1 MFDYESFTFSYFMK
15 LYYTVISAF
24 SRKCRILAREIN
36 IIQDIEEII
45 TTMRSTD
52 SIIMSINPTGKVPAL
67 ITNEEQLITESYVI
81 CNYLEKI
88 ANTNI
93 NSDNNYDNW
102 KINGYETVAC
112 QVLESIVYRSI
123 EKKNKPKDFIYGATT
138 DYEKFKVN
146 RALDFLE
153 KKAPE
158 FNSYIN
164 RVQITICLAFNTM
177 YKNFPEENWKEN
189 RPLLNSLVETFKQRE
204 SFIDTE
210 GK

>member
-1 MFDYESFTFSYFMK
+1 MK

-24 SRKCRILAREIN
+24 SRKCRILARELD
-36 IIQDIEEII
+36 IIQDIKEII
-45 TTMRSTD
+45 TTMRSND
-52 SIIMSINPTGKVPAL
+52 SLIMSINPTGKVPAL
-67 ITNEEQLITESYVI
+67 ITNEQQLITESYAI

-93 NSDNNYDNW
+93 NSDNNNDNW
-102 KINGYETVAC
+102 TINGYETVAC

-123 EKKNKPKDFIYGATT
+123 EKNNKPKDFIYKETN

-158 FNSYIN
+158 YNFNIN

-177 YKNFPEENWKEN
+177 YRNFPEENWIEN
-189 RPLLNSLVETFKQRE
+189 RPLLNSLVEVFKQRK
-204 SFIDTE
+204 SFVDTE
-210 GK
+210 DK

>member
-1 MFDYESFTFSYFMK
+1 MK

-24 SRKCRILAREIN
+24 SRKCRILARELN
-36 IIQDIEEII
+36 IIQNIQEVI

-52 SIIMSINPTGKVPAL
+52 SLIMSINPTGKVPAL
-67 ITNEEQLITESYVI
+67 ITNDKQLITESYVI

-93 NSDNNYDNW
+93 NSDSNHDNW
-102 KINGYETVAC
+102 TINGYETVAC

-123 EKKNKPKDFIYGATT
+123 EKNNKPKNFIYNVTT
-138 DYEKFKVN
+138 EYEKFKVN

-153 KKAPE
+153 KKAIE
-158 FNSYIN
+158 YNSSVN
-164 RVQITICLAFNTM
+164 RVQITLCLAFNTM

-189 RPLLNSLVETFKQRE
+189 RPLLNSIVENFKQRN
-204 SFIDTE
+204 SFVDTE

>member
-1 MFDYESFTFSYFMK
+1 MK

-24 SRKCRILAREIN
+24 SRKCRILARELG
-36 IIQDIEEII
+36 IIQDIQEII
-45 TTMRSTD
+45 TTMRSSD

-67 ITNEEQLITESYVI
+67 ITNENQLITESYAI

-93 NSDNNYDNW
+93 NSDSNYDNW
-102 KINGYETVAC
+102 TINGYETVAC

-123 EKKNKPKDFIYGATT
+123 EKNNKPKDFIYKAST

-158 FNSYIN
+158 YNSSIN

-177 YKNFPEENWKEN
+177 YKNFPEENWNKN
-189 RPLLNSLVETFKQRE
+189 RPMLNSLVETFKKRK
-204 SFIDTE
+204 SFVNTE
-210 GK
+210 DK

>member
-1 MFDYESFTFSYFMK
+1 MK

-24 SRKCRILAREIN
+24 SRKCRILARELK
-36 IIQDIEEII
+36 IIQDIQEII
-45 TTMRSTD
+45 TTMRSAD

-67 ITNEEQLITESYVI
+67 ITNDNQLITESYAI

-93 NSDNNYDNW
+93 NSDSNYDNW

-123 EKKNKPKDFIYGATT
+123 EKKNKPKNFIYEETT
-138 DYEKFKVN
+138 NYEKFKVN

-158 FNSYIN
+158 YTSNIN

-177 YKNFPEENWKEN
+177 YKNFPEENWKKN
-189 RPLLNSLVETFKQRE
+189 RPLLHSLVETFKQRE
-204 SFIDTE
+204 SFINTE
-210 GK
+210 SK

>member
-1 MFDYESFTFSYFMK
+1 MK
-15 LYYTVISAF
+15 LYYTIISAF
-24 SRKCRILAREIN
+24 SRKCRILIRELE
-36 IIQDIEEII
+36 IIKDVQEII

-67 ITNEEQLITESYVI
+67 LTKEQQLITESYAI
-81 CNYLEKI
+81 CNYLEKL
-88 ANTNI
+88 AKTNI
-93 NSDNNYDNW
+93 NSQNNYDNW
-102 KINGYETVAC
+102 TVNGYETVAC
-112 QVLESIVYRSI
+112 QVLESIVYRAI
-123 EKKNKPKDFIYGATT
+123 EKKNKPKEFIYKTT
-138 DYEKFKVN
+138 DDYEKLKVN

-158 FNSYIN
+158 YNTYLN

-177 YKNFPEENWKEN
+177 HINFPEENWKEG
-189 RPLLNSLVETFKQRE
+189 RPLLNTLVENFKQRK

>member
-1 MFDYESFTFSYFMK
+1 ME

-24 SRKCRILAREIN
+24 SRKCRILARELN
-36 IIQDIEEII
+36 IIHNVQEII
-45 TTMRSTD
+45 TTMRTTD

-67 ITNEEQLITESYVI
+67 ITNDNQLITESYAI

-88 ANTNI
+88 ANSNI
-93 NSDNNYDNW
+93 NSNSNYDNW
-102 KINGYETVAC
+102 EINGYETVAC

-123 EKKNKPKDFIYGATT
+123 EKKNKPKNFIYKAST

-153 KKAPE
+153 KKAPDY
-158 FNSYIN
+158 NSYVN

-189 RPLLNSLVETFKQRE
+189 RPQLNTLVETFKQRE

-210 GK
+210 DK